1 MTRTLRSRRRCL
13 LWRVLCIPIGLSA
26 GVALLLG
33 CGANDKAKKDLEA
46 SRTDVLSQV
55 RHLRMLNGAN
65 VTVGDLIT
73 GSYKECK
80 KGSVKYV
87 ASTDWI
93 GTGNRGFRVGAVVA
107 EGLRKDGWAPQR
119 SDDPR
124 ASLFVKGDFTVA
136 LVENASHTIE
146 EGHVA
151 GKCYAVD
158 DSADEF
164 IGKPVDEYS
173 K

>member
-1 MTRTLRSRRRCL
+1 M
-13 LWRVLCIPIGLSA
+13 WRVLCTTIGLSA

-33 CGANDKAKKDLEA
+33 CGAGGKAKKDLEA

-55 RHLRMLNGAN
+55 RHLRTLNGAN

-93 GTGNRGFRVGAVVA
+93 GIGNRGFRVGTVVA
-107 EGLRKDGWAPQR
+107 EDLRKDGWAPHT

-124 ASLFVKGDFTVA
+124 ASLFSKGDFTVA
-136 LVENASHTIE
+136 LIENSSHTIE

-151 GKCYAVD
+151 GKCHAVG

-164 IGKPVDEYS
+164 TGKPVDEYS